1 MQALMLLADSGT
13 LLPEF
18 RRRLATAF
26 PAARFH
32 DLADRDEF
40 MLEFTPDSRVYI
52 EYYGTSLADWE
63 GTELDYI
70 QAALPVTQHV
80 YSLAYRGI
88 EAAKKV
94 VVQLADSRHVLIDN
108 DNGTLLRGDD
118 FVRKVLTEPSWYWFD
133 DLTN

>member
-1 MQALMLLADSGT
+1 MLLADSGT

-18 RRRLATAF
+18 RLQLTTAF
-26 PAARFH
+26 PAAHFH
-32 DLADRDEF
+32 DLADCNGF
-40 MLEFTPDSRVYI
+40 MLEFTPSSRVYV
-52 EYYGTSLADWE
+52 EYYGTSLTDWE
-63 GTELDYI
+63 GAELAYI
-70 QAALPVTQHV
+70 EAALPGTQHV

-108 DNGTLLRGDD
+108 DCGTLLRGDD
-118 FVRKVLTEPSWYWFD
+118 FVHKVLAEPSWYWFD